1 MIKQLTLKI
10 LSIFDFFHQ
19 RKIIKFLHNKNYCYF
34 KVLFDVGAHKGE
46 SIELY
51 MKNFKVDA
59 IYSFEASPSTF
70 KVLLSKIS
78 SFKKNFKDSKF
89 IIENNAIGASTKK
102 VLLKQVTESSSSTIR
117 DLNVQSKYFKKK
129 LFFLKD
135 NKSNNFFKETEVEQI
150 KLNDYVNRNN
160 ITSIDFLKID
170 TEGYEF
176 DVLLGSKD
184 ILPKINLILFEH
196 HYDDMIKKNYTFS
209 NIHELL
215 KTNDFEQIY
224 KIKMPFRKTFEYI
237 YINKKAK
244 ID

>member
-1 MIKQLTLKI
+1 MIKYFTLKI

-19 RKIIKFLHNKNYCYF
+19 RKIIKFLHKKKYYHF
-34 KVLFDVGAHKGE
+34 KILFDVGAHKGE
-46 SIELY
+46 SIKLF
-51 MKNFKVDA
+51 MKNFKIDI

-70 KVLLSKIS
+70 KILSNKVIL
-78 SFKKNFKDSKF
+78 FKENFKNSKF

-102 VLLKQVTESSSSTIR
+102 VMLKQVTESSSSTIR
-117 DLNVQSKYFKKK
+117 DLNIKSKYFKKK
-129 LFFLKD
+129 LFFLKH
-135 NKSNNFFKETEVEQI
+135 NKNNNFFKETEVEQI
-150 KLNDYVNRNN
+150 KLSDYVNKNN
-160 ITSIDFLKID
+160 ITNIDFLKID

-184 ILPKINLILFEH
+184 ILPKIDLILFEH

-209 NIHELL
+209 DIHELL

-224 KIKMPFRKTFEYI
+224 KIKMPFRKTYEYI